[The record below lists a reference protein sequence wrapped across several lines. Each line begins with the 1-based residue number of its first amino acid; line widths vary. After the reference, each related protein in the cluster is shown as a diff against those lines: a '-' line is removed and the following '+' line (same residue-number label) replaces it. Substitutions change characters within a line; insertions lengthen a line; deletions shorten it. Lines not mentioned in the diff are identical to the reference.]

1 MTETSAYGNLTP
13 GRLDSGVMAA
23 TSHMPNNWLG
33 LRLAIGLRRIVTM
46 RMEDDG
52 GFDVERWGMRMR
64 LHPRRNGCEKGVLF
78 TPQMF
83 EVPEKAELFAEID
96 KAKAESRDFMFVDIG
111 ANVGMFSLLVASY
124 AGARADI
131 LAFEPEPQNLT
142 RLRFNA
148 AANPDLRI
156 PILPIALGAA
166 PGKVTLEVG
175 ESDRGG
181 TRVIAGQTAGGVTVE
196 CRPLADVLPEHN
208 VTRIDAL
215 KIDVE
220 GSEDEILTAFFK
232 QADQALWPHLIVI
245 EDASDVW
252 LNDLFGFLRA
262 RGYAVSSRS
271 KLNVMLRRAAR

>member
-1 MTETSAYGNLTP
+1 MTTTPHFGDLEP
-13 GRLDSGVMAA
+13 GRLDNSVMAA
-23 TSHMPNNWLG
+23 TAAMPNNWLG

-46 RMEDDG
+46 RMEGDS
-52 GFDVERWGMRMR
+52 GFDVTRWGMRMR

-83 EVPEKAELFAEID
+83 EVPERAELFSEID
-96 KAKAESRDFMFVDIG
+96 KAKAQGRDFVFVDIG
-111 ANVGMFSLLVASY
+111 ANVGMFSLLVGSY

-131 LAFEPEPQNLT
+131 LAFEPEPQNLK

-156 PILPIALGAA
+156 RILPIALGSAL
-166 PGKVTLEVG
+166 GKVTLEVG

-181 TRVIAGQTAGGVTVE
+181 TRVVAAAQGGVSVE
-196 CRPLADVLPEHN
+196 CRPLTDVLRDQN
-208 VTRIDAL
+208 VARIDAL

-220 GSEDEILTAFFK
+220 GSEDDILTAFFNT
-232 QADQALWPHLIVI
+232 ANEALWPRLLVI

-252 LNDLFGFLRA
+252 PNDLFGFLRE
-262 RGYAVSSRS
+262 RGYTVSSRS
-271 KLNVMLRRAAR
+271 KLNVMLRRPVN

>member
-1 MTETSAYGNLTP
+1 MTTTSHYGDQAP
-13 GRLDSGVMAA
+13 GRLDSSVMAA
-23 TSHMPNNWLG
+23 TAAMPDNWLG

-46 RMEDDG
+46 RMEGDS
-52 GFDVERWGMRMR
+52 GFDVTRWGMRMR
-64 LHPRRNGCEKGVLF
+64 LYPRRNGCEKGVLF

-83 EVPEKAELFAEID
+83 EVPERAELFTEID
-96 KAKAESRDFMFVDIG
+96 TAKAQGRDFVFVDIG

-124 AGARADI
+124 AGTRADI

-156 PILPIALGAA
+156 RIMPMALGSK
-166 PGKVTLEVG
+166 PGTVTLEVG
-175 ESDRGG
+175 EKDRGG
-181 TRVIAGQTAGGVTVE
+181 TRVVAAEQGGISVE
-196 CRPLADVLPEHN
+196 CRPLDDVLHEQN
-208 VTRIDAL
+208 VARIDAL

-220 GSEDEILTAFFK
+220 GSEDDILTAFFTT
-232 QADQALWPHLIVI
+232 ADEALWPRLIVI

-252 LNDLFGFLRA
+252 PNDLFSFLGQ

-271 KLNVMLRRAAR
+271 KLNVMLRRAEK